1 MRNLVIL
8 LRHDLL
14 CGDYAAAADALT
26 TLMPERRM
34 IPDVVFKT
42 CLQVCDSV
50 LYIFHPAALRS
61 GLQKGLIGDLRIY
74 RSNILIRFFF
84 LLRKL
89 KIKQKMNKRHLC
101 RCSAAGRRRRR
112 YCALDS

>member
-1 MRNLVIL
+1 LQLHVRNLVIL

-50 LYIFHPAALRS
+50 LYIFFTPPHSVPVS
-61 GLQKGLIGDLRIY
+61 
-74 RSNILIRFFF
+74 
-84 LLRKL
+84 RK
-89 KIKQKMNKRHLC
+89 
-101 RCSAAGRRRRR
+101 A
-112 YCALDS
+112 